1 MLSIGW
7 LGVCVSAKEQR
18 LCRLH
23 SPCSPFATL
32 EIIMENALRE
42 REMWQGMFP
51 LQLSAWAWA
60 MSYDEKQQAHNK

>member
-1 MLSIGW
+1 MPPPLA
-7 LGVCVSAKEQR
+7 L
-18 LCRLH
+18 LPLL
-23 SPCSPFATL
+23 TL
-32 EIIMENALRE
+32 EIIMENASREGERE